1 MNKTLP
7 DIKNALHYVNEAG
20 DALTG
25 YNSVGPYVFLEPIK
39 TLDSTLKAVT
49 VVDPSERVSL
59 SVHFCDRFVVTVVI
73 LLLPTYNNLVVDCNY
88 CRRLGQRA
96 VSASCPFVPL
106 IKLQQVPTIYNTFT
120 PAY

>member
-7 DIKNALHYVNEAG
+7 DIKKALHYVNEAG

-59 SVHFCDRFVVTVVI
+59 SVHYVCDRFVVTVVI
-73 LLLPTYNNLVVDCNY
+73 LLQPTYNLVLDCNY
-88 CRRLGQRA
+88 CRRLEQRA
-96 VSASCPFVPL
+96 CSASCPFVPL
-106 IKLQQVPTIYNTFT
+106 IHYSRFQL
-120 PAY
+120 